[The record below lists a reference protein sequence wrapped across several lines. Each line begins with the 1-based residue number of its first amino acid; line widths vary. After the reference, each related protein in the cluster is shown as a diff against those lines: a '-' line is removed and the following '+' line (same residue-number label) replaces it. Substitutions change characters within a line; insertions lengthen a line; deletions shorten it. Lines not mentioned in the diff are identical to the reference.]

1 MTVPK
6 VSSELSFRIQ
16 KIGTILAPPIA
27 AGITL
32 LARLDL
38 FYVALFTMAVAFPAS
53 LFNRRLNVYSET
65 AMAEGRQDLEV
76 ELLEGQSNT
85 VIYKTRNG
93 TQIIGFYKISQRPQR
108 QFLHTLNSTV
118 ANSNLAMSLLD
129 NVNGTFLVIRFPGKG
144 YRNRRRLI
152 YDAIEHLK
160 TYTQTITQDMP
171 GLKLEPASLDEL
183 RNLTGL
189 LGLSLAR
196 IASYK
201 ANNEFDITNTDLDR
215 GRREFQSTPAK
226 NDDVPEMPTESYQA
240 GKSTNAEMEPINEV
254 SAIPSETSPQFNSS
268 ISKIDHETEIEGQ
281 SSVEPPIISVAKQK
295 EDQFFTLEEI
305 LSTDSRIPPINNER
319 TLLKT
324 LHQKKS
330 VSRSHN
336 QPKREIKSK
345 GLTLEQYIGESVR
358 QNLNN
363 APETLTP
370 NAKIIESKEKKDND
384 AQAHEHS
391 ILTAE
396 SVSLDQKHSFNPSL
410 SDNNDSGLGALSK
423 KKNKQMGE
431 EDAQVLGNSE
441 ERKVAVV
448 DGNNVAWS
456 VQKKRKP
463 KLENILHMRDALV
476 EQGYEVITW
485 VSAKLRHDID
495 RQAELE
501 EMIRSNKILQAPA
514 GTNDDKFILKTAER
528 LGGFVVSNDQFRDF
542 PKEAWLQDRR
552 LNYSIVGEEVF
563 IVDSS
568 RPKKKKTEKKN
579 RSKESSPQSASN
591 LHHFAED
598 NALVVTKLSELH
610 QRVTQTLEGL
620 KGSGNDGGLTHTGM
634 RVAGRLV
641 VKDLIEFLETAE
653 TLKGSPNSVKN
664 ALKELRQYIVE
675 QLGISTET
683 DMNPEELW
691 KRIPGGAEKS
701 GILLEILNESLA
713 DYREDHRQESKTLQ
727 LA

>member
-1 MTVPK
+1 MIVPK

-16 KIGTILAPPIA
+16 KIGIILAPPIA
-27 AGITL
+27 ASITL
-32 LARLDL
+32 LAGLDL
-38 FYVALFTMAVAFPAS
+38 FYVALFTIAVAFPAS
-53 LFNRRLNVYSET
+53 LFNRRLHVYSET
-65 AMAEGRQDLEV
+65 TMAEGRQDLEV

-85 VIYKTRNG
+85 VVYKTRNG
-93 TQIIGFYKISQRPQR
+93 TQIIGFFKISQRPQR

-118 ANSNLAMSLLD
+118 ANSNLAISLLD

-201 ANNEFDITNTDLDR
+201 ANDEFDLANTDLNR
-215 GRREFQSTPAK
+215 GGRGSQSTPIK
-226 NDDVPEMPTESYQA
+226 NDEVPEMPTEAFQL
-240 GKSTNAEMEPINEV
+240 GESTNAEMEPINEV
-254 SAIPSETSPQFNSS
+254 SVIPSETSPQLNSP
-268 ISKIDHETEIEGQ
+268 ISEIDHVTEIEGR
-281 SSVEPPIISVAKQK
+281 SSFELPKKSVANQND
-295 EDQFFTLEEI
+295 EQPVTLEETQ
-305 LSTDSRIPPINNER
+305 STDSRIPPINNEK

-324 LHQKKS
+324 IHPKKA

-336 QPKREIKSK
+336 RPRKEIKSK

-370 NAKIIESKEKKDND
+370 NSSIMESNKKKDDD
-384 AQAHEHS
+384 AQAQEHS
-391 ILTAE
+391 IPTTEL
-396 SVSLDQKHSFNPSL
+396 VVLDQKHSFNPSP
-410 SDNNDSGLGALSK
+410 SDNNDSGLGTLSIK
-423 KKNKQMGE
+423 DSKPMGK
-431 EDAQVLGNSE
+431 EDNLILGSNE
-441 ERKVAVV
+441 DRKVAVV

-463 KLENILHMRDALV
+463 KLENILHVRDALV
-476 EQGYEVITW
+476 EQGFEVIIW

-495 RQAELE
+495 RQTELE
-501 EMIRSNKILQAPA
+501 EMMRSNQILQAPA

-528 LGGFVVSNDQFRDF
+528 LGGYVVSNDQFKDF
-542 PKEAWLQDRR
+542 PKETWLQGRR
-552 LNYSIVGEEVF
+552 LNYSLVGEEVF
-563 IVDSS
+563 IVDSNGS
-568 RPKKKKTEKKN
+568 EKNKKEIKKP
-579 RSKESSPQSASN
+579 SKEITPQPPSTLQHFAKDSAS
-591 LHHFAED
+591 
-598 NALVVTKLSELH
+598 VVIKLSDLH
-610 QRVTQTLEGL
+610 QRVVQTVEGL
-620 KGSGNDGGLTHTGM
+620 TGSGNDAGLTHTGM

-653 TLKGSPNSVKN
+653 TLKGSPNSVNN
-664 ALKELRQYIVE
+664 ALKELRLYIVE

-683 DMNPEELW
+683 NMNPEDLW
-691 KRIPGGAEKS
+691 KRIPGGAKKA
-701 GILLEILNESLA
+701 GVLLEMLNESLT
-713 DYREDHRQESKTLQ
+713 DYRAAHRQDGKTPQ
-727 LA
+727 SA

>member
-1 MTVPK
+1 
-6 VSSELSFRIQ
+6 
-16 KIGTILAPPIA
+16 
-27 AGITL
+27 
-32 LARLDL
+32 
-38 FYVALFTMAVAFPAS
+38 
-53 LFNRRLNVYSET
+53 
-65 AMAEGRQDLEV
+65 
-76 ELLEGQSNT
+76 
-85 VIYKTRNG
+85 
-93 TQIIGFYKISQRPQR
+93 
-108 QFLHTLNSTV
+108 
-118 ANSNLAMSLLD
+118 
-129 NVNGTFLVIRFPGKG
+129 
-144 YRNRRRLI
+144 
-152 YDAIEHLK
+152 
-160 TYTQTITQDMP
+160 MP

-201 ANNEFDITNTDLDR
+201 ANDGFNTADSDLDR
-215 GRREFQSTPAK
+215 GRKDLQSAPAK
-226 NDDVPEMPTESYQA
+226 NDDVPEMLTESFQA

-254 SAIPSETSPQFNSS
+254 SAILSETTPHLNSS
-268 ISKIDHETEIEGQ
+268 ISEGDHVAETEDR
-281 SSVEPPIISVAKQK
+281 SSFELPIKNAVSQDD
-295 EDQFFTLEEI
+295 EQTFTLEEDQT
-305 LSTDSRIPPINNER
+305 TDSRTLPINNEK
-319 TLLKT
+319 TLLKA
-324 LHQKKS
+324 LHPKKA
-330 VSRSHN
+330 VSRSRN
-336 QPKREIKSK
+336 QPRREIKSK
-345 GLTLEQYIGESVR
+345 GLTLEEYIGESVR
-358 QNLNN
+358 QNLNHS
-363 APETLTP
+363 PETLTP
-370 NAKIIESKEKKDND
+370 NASTLESKKKKDD
-384 AQAHEHS
+384 EAQAHEHS
-391 ILTAE
+391 ILTTE
-396 SVSLDQKHSFNPSL
+396 SVSLDQKHSFIPSF
-410 SDNNDSGLGALSK
+410 SDNNDSGLEALSIK
-423 KKNKQMGE
+423 DNEPRGE
-431 EDAQVLGNSE
+431 EDAQILGSNE

-463 KLENILHMRDALV
+463 KLENILHLRNALV
-476 EQGYEVITW
+476 EQGYEVIIW

-528 LGGFVVSNDQFRDF
+528 LGGYVVSNDQFRDF
-542 PKEAWLQDRR
+542 PKETWLQDRR

-568 RPKKKKTEKKN
+568 RPKKKKTEKKKL
-579 RSKESSPQSASN
+579 SKESPHQSPSN
-591 LHHFAED
+591 LHNFVED
-598 NALVVTKLSELH
+598 NMLVVTKLSELH

-620 KGSGNDGGLTHTGM
+620 KGGGNDGGLTHTGM

-701 GILLEILNESLA
+701 SILLEMLNESLA
-713 DYREDHRQESKTLQ
+713 DYRENHRQESKTLQ
-727 LA
+727 PA